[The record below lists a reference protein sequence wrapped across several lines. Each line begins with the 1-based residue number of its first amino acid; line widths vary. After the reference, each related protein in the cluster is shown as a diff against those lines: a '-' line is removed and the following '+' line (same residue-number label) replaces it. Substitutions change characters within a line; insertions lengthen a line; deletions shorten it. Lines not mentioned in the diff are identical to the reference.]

1 MLEVGHLG
9 VDWYQVV
16 VGWQLVVVRV
26 LVGFLVA
33 LISNSDLLESCIV
46 CSNRGRLCRC
56 MVR

>member
-26 LVGFLVA
+26 LVGSADKLMS
-33 LISNSDLLESCIV
+33 LILIKIKIFIYL
-46 CSNRGRLCRC
+46 
-56 MVR
+56 